1 MRRAARSNSLFV
13 VRFKQCPRSNLRF
26 HLRELRKVIVDLNF
40 LQSSPVCSEALV
52 EGNGIT
58 FWVLCRKKVHYTSA
72 VVFKSQV
79 KREKYNFW
87 QDDEPSSW
95 KWKEE
100 SSNQFALSHLWI
112 EADYA

>member
-1 MRRAARSNSLFV
+1 M
-13 VRFKQCPRSNLRF
+13 
-26 HLRELRKVIVDLNF
+26 
-40 LQSSPVCSEALV
+40 
-52 EGNGIT
+52 
-58 FWVLCRKKVHYTSA
+58 HYTSA